1 MSKIKER
8 STGIRRHQ
16 WLAIEGADAV
26 GKTKLA
32 QELFMWLKNKYPE
45 INPFLMKEFSF
56 SPIGRLIQEII
67 NDKTFFMLENNKHI
81 PIAETLVLGSD
92 FIFQQ
97 EEIAKKDRADRKSVI
112 VSDRGIYSF
121 FVYQGIRLKNV
132 YGNTID
138 WYKWIENIF
147 LPIGIPNL
155 TLCLSSP
162 LDQIER
168 RLNERG
174 DKVTPESLD
183 FIDQAQREFLRLGGQ
198 RGSKSFI
205 VLENINGKFD
215 EILNRAQNVVKEI
228 LIPYCF

>member
-1 MSKIKER
+1 MPKIKER

-16 WLAIEGADAV
+16 WLAIEGTDAV

-32 QELFMWLKNKYPE
+32 QELFMWLKNEYPE
-45 INPFLMKEFSF
+45 ISPFLMKEFSF
-56 SPIGRLIQEII
+56 SPVGRLIQEII
-67 NDKTFFMLENNKHI
+67 NNKTFFMLENNKQV

-97 EEIAKKDRADRKSVI
+97 EEIAKKDRTDGKSVI

-147 LPIGIPNL
+147 LPIGTPNL

-162 LDQIER
+162 IDQIER
-168 RLNERG
+168 RLRERG
-174 DKVTPESLD
+174 DSVAPESLD

-198 RGSKSFI
+198 GGFGSFI
-205 VLENINGKFD
+205 VLENIDGKFN
-215 EILNRAQNVVKEI
+215 ETLNRAQNLVREI
-228 LIPYCF
+228 LFT